1 MAPWPDRMLQARLFS
16 YPNTHRHRLG
26 PNYPL
31 LPINAP
37 KCRELDVEE
46 VAQPAEMS
54 QEDRVSA
61 TSA

>member
-1 MAPWPDRMLQARLFS
+1 MLQARLFS